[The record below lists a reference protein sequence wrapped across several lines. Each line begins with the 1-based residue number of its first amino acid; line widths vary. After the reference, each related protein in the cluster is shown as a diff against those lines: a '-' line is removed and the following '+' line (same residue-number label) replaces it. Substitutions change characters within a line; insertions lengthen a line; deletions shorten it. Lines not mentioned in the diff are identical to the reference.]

1 MASQVVLSIKRV
13 SGPAGT
19 CQEAQGSAGESSVS
33 PGKDNGEFDDTP
45 WRPRRDASTFS
56 HSRWVAGPVRRDQV
70 IGPDGTRSGRYQAGK
85 SVMGHRVPPDPSDGG
100 GPAPNQGRWESI
112 VGDFPPAMGDP

>member
-1 MASQVVLSIKRV
+1 MPANPASVPGRITVNSTTLPGDRGGTLQLS
-13 SGPAGT
+13 P
-19 CQEAQGSAGESSVS
+19 
-33 PGKDNGEFDDTP
+33 
-45 WRPRRDASTFS
+45 